1 MCPPRKTCAHEVNE
15 ILPNAAGCGQRL
27 VAGGSAADISDQRKG
42 RPGARVRPAFEIR
55 IVARVVADFS
65 LDALQRFGAR
75 QFLFGSQDLE
85 PAPGAPRRH
94 IVTARPFLCDPSLLS
109 SQAFSSFA
117 PCHLLISSFCAIVF
131 YYLFFSFFS
140 FF

>member
-75 QFLFGSQDLE
+75 QFWI
-85 PAPGAPRRH
+85 GAPDIEQAPDEHRRTTLMDRT
-94 IVTARPFLCDPSLLS
+94 VRGEQALRSTTEEGAFEPGPTRRTATTLADP
-109 SQAFSSFA
+109 AA
-117 PCHLLISSFCAIVF
+117 
-131 YYLFFSFFS
+131 
-140 FF
+140 

>member
-65 LDALQRFGAR
+65 LDTLQRFGAR
-75 QFLFGSQDLE
+75 QFWIGAQDLE
-85 PAPGAPRRH
+85 QAQDRKRTRLKSRH
-94 IVTARPFLCDPSLLS
+94 SCASLL
-109 SQAFSSFA
+109 
-117 PCHLLISSFCAIVF
+117 P
-131 YYLFFSFFS
+131 
-140 FF
+140 

>member
-75 QFLFGSQDLE
+75 PFWIVDPDATQAQGWD
-85 PAPGAPRRH
+85 RRH
-94 IVTARPFLCDPSLLS
+94 NATAPPVTGQ
-109 SQAFSSFA
+109 QA
-117 PCHLLISSFCAIVF
+117 PPHL
-131 YYLFFSFFS
+131 
-140 FF
+140 